1 MKNTAEKFYK
11 IYDNVLSDRRLS
23 YPEKI
28 LYGVIVRLAMNGEK
42 RCFASNK
49 ALAEIMGCS
58 QSSIN
63 KWLETLVRTGY
74 IQRSFHYA
82 DGTKCVDRRYIEPMC
97 PADLQE
103 GVPPNYKRVSRRFT
117 RGCPA
122 DLQEGIPPNYKDSKI
137 NIVKEFSKS
146 EGSKR
151 RSPVSSNFFLNL
163 AANADADDIF

>member
-1 MKNTAEKFYK
+1 MKKQERFYK
-11 IYDNVLSDRRLS
+11 VYDDVLSDKRLS

-28 LYGVIVRLAMNGEK
+28 LYGVTVRLAMNGEG

-58 QSSIN
+58 LSSVN
-63 KWLETLVRTGY
+63 KWLETLVKTGY

-82 DGTKCVDRRYIEPMC
+82 DGTKCVDRRYIKPMC

-103 GVPPNYKRVSRRFT
+103 GVPPNYKRVSREFT
-117 RGCPA
+117 RGCPV

-137 NIVKEFSKS
+137 NTVKENSKS

-151 RSPVSSNFFLNL
+151 RSPVSTNFFLNL
-163 AANADADDIF
+163 VADGNADDIF